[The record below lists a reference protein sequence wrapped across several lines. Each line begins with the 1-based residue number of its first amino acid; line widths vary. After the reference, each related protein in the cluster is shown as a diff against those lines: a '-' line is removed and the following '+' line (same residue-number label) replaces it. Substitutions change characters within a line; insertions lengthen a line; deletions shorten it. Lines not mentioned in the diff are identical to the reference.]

1 MAIPLPERLFELIEN
16 LDMLESRKVIVWCA
30 NCIVP
35 TSPSPSRDA
44 VDAAGAYVNG
54 EIDYKSMRSKHDG
67 AIHAYS
73 KSHTEFY
80 PWKHEL
86 HPTDAMNAAML
97 AKLCTVA
104 DAHLRIALEDAIH
117 ALHSVFPFDEQWL
130 AIEEEVKNVINVSQR
145 T

>member
-16 LDMLESRKVIVWCA
+16 LDTLGYRKMIVWCA
-30 NCIVP
+30 NCVVP

-44 VDAAGAYVNG
+44 VDAAKAYVDG
-54 EIDYKSMRSKHDG
+54 DIDYESMRSKHDG
-67 AIHAYS
+67 AVHAYS

-86 HPTDAMNAAML
+86 HPTDAMHAAML
-97 AKLCTVA
+97 AKLCTVS
-104 DAHLRIALEDAIH
+104 DKYIQIALEDAIH
-117 ALHSVFPFDEQWL
+117 TLHSVYPFDEQWL
-130 AIEEEVKNVINVSQR
+130 AIEEEVKNVISVSQR